1 MNGRNLFRR
10 PGLTALAAFVLVL
23 SALVL
28 SACGG
33 GGSSTSSESSSTP
46 SATES
51 ESSSSESAESGEE
64 ASSAE
69 APKEEEA
76 SGEPIVT
83 QTYADVNTEG
93 PPFKNIEET
102 ARVYEEW
109 VNAHG
114 GIGGRPLEVQF
125 CDGRGTSTGSAAC
138 AREAVANEVVAVVGS
153 FSYGGDAITPVL
165 EKGNTALFGNCCTVS
180 AAELVSPI
188 SYPIGNAPTWAAG
201 LVNRA
206 VEEGCEHIN
215 SVLVEGAESFEPV
228 IAGAAEQL
236 GTKIGKFV
244 TLPAVAQDYTP
255 QVAEAES
262 GEADCI
268 IMVVSESN
276 YPAWMP
282 AFAQSG
288 KTPRLYGPQ
297 GNFNE
302 KSTKGFESLVAG
314 DIVGGVYPDIHSKA
328 WEEFRN
334 ALVTYKAEP
343 ELDYNSLAG
352 LGTWAAYEAFKQ
364 IVEGMKGE
372 INHDTFIEALQTAKV
387 ELPGKIPPI
396 DFGKPWSKD
405 GGPESLARLMS
416 RCGVLSEFNESGELV
431 PLSEEF
437 EDNSE
442 LAGGTK
448 PEDCGPPFEK
458 G

>member
-1 MNGRNLFRR
+1 MNGRNFTRR
-10 PGLTALAAFVLVL
+10 LGLTALAASVLVL
-23 SALVL
+23 SALL
-28 SACGG
+28 LAACGG
-33 GGSSTSSESSSTP
+33 GGSSSGSSSTS

-51 ESSSSESAESGEE
+51 TTATESSSGSTESSGASGEE
-64 ASSAE
+64 AT
-69 APKEEEA
+69 
-76 SGEPIVT
+76 GEPIVT
-83 QTYADVNTEG
+83 ETYADVNTEG

-114 GIGGRPLEVQF
+114 GIGGRPLQVNF
-125 CDGRGTSTGSAAC
+125 CDGKGTSTGSAAC
-138 AREAVANEVVAVVGS
+138 AREAVSDEVVAVVGS
-153 FSYGGDAITPVL
+153 FSYGGDAVTPVL
-165 EKGNTALFGNCCTVS
+165 EKGNTALFGNCCTVA

-188 SYPIGNAPTWAAG
+188 SFPIGNAPTWSAG

-206 VEEGCEHIN
+206 VEEGCKHIN
-215 SVLVEGAESFEPV
+215 AVLVEGAESFEPV
-228 IAGAAEQL
+228 IEGAAEKL

-282 AFAQSG
+282 AYAQSG

-302 KSTKGFESLVAG
+302 KSTKGFEELVAG
-314 DIVGGVYPDIHSKA
+314 DIVGGVYPDIHSAA
-328 WEEFRN
+328 WDEFNN
-334 ALVTYKAEP
+334 ALSEYDAEP

-352 LGTWAAYEAFKQ
+352 LGTWSAYEAFKQ
-364 IVEGMKGE
+364 IVEGMTGE
-372 INHDTFIEALQTAKV
+372 INHETFLEALPTAKV
-387 ELPGKIPPI
+387 SLPGMLPPL
-396 DFGKPWSKD
+396 DFGKPWEKD
-405 GGPESLARLMS
+405 GGPESLGRLMS

-431 PLSEEF
+431 PLSKEF
-437 EDNSE
+437 EDNSL

-448 PEDCGPPFEK
+448 PEDCGPPFES
-458 G
+458 

>member
-1 MNGRNLFRR
+1 MNRRTLSRR
-10 PGLTALAAFVLVL
+10 PGLTALAAF
-23 SALVL
+23 ALVL
-28 SACGG
+28 SAVVLAACG
-33 GGSSTSSESSSTP
+33 GGSSSSESSSTSGASESTSP
-46 SATES
+46 STES
-51 ESSSSESAESGEE
+51 NPAAGEE
-64 ASSAE
+64 AMGGE
-69 APKEEEA
+69 APKAEEA
-76 SGEPIVT
+76 TGEPIVT

-114 GIGGRPLEVQF
+114 GIGGRPLEVKF
-125 CDGRGTSTGSAAC
+125 CDGKGTSTGSAAC
-138 AREAVANEVVAVVGS
+138 AREAISDEVVAAVGS
-153 FSYGGDAITPVL
+153 FSYGGDAVTPVL
-165 EKGNTALFGNCCTVS
+165 EKGGTALFGNCCTVS
-180 AAELVSPI
+180 ASELVSPI
-188 SYPIGNAPTWAAG
+188 SFPIGNAPTWAAG

-206 VEEGCEHIN
+206 VEEGCTHIN

-228 IAGAAEQL
+228 IQGAAEKL
-236 GTKIGKFV
+236 GTKIGRFV

-262 GEADCI
+262 DEADCI

-302 KSTKGFESLVAG
+302 KSTKGFEELVAG
-314 DIVGGVYPDIHSKA
+314 DIVGGVYPDIHSAA

-334 ALVTYKAEP
+334 ALEEYNAEP

-364 IVEGMKGE
+364 IVEGMSGE
-372 INHDTFIEALQTAKV
+372 INHETFLKALETAKV
-387 ELPGKIPPI
+387 ELPGMIPPI
-396 DFGKPWSKD
+396 NFGKPWSKD
-405 GGPESLARLMS
+405 GGPESLGRLMS
-416 RCGVLSEFNESGELV
+416 RCGVLSEFNEKGELV
-431 PLSEEF
+431 PLSKEF

-448 PEDCGPPFEK
+448 PEDCGPPFES
-458 G
+458 

>member
-1 MNGRNLFRR
+1 M
-10 PGLTALAAFVLVL
+10 
-23 SALVL
+23 
-28 SACGG
+28 
-33 GGSSTSSESSSTP
+33 
-46 SATES
+46 
-51 ESSSSESAESGEE
+51 
-64 ASSAE
+64 
-69 APKEEEA
+69 
-76 SGEPIVT
+76 
-83 QTYADVNTEG
+83 NTEG
-93 PPFKNIEET
+93 PPFENIEVT

-114 GIGGRPLEVQF
+114 GIGGRPLQINF
-125 CDGRGTSTGSAAC
+125 CDGKGTSTGSAAC
-138 AREAVANEVVAVVGS
+138 AREAISNEVVAVVGS

-165 EKGNTALFGNCCTVS
+165 EKGQTALFGNCCTV
-180 AAELVSPI
+180 AASELVSPI
-188 SYPIGNAPTWAAG
+188 SYPIGNAPTWSAG

-206 VEEGCEHIN
+206 VEEGCKHIN
-215 SVLVEGAESFEPV
+215 AVLVEGAESFEPV
-228 IAGAAEQL
+228 IAGAAEKL

-302 KSTKGFESLVAG
+302 KSTKGFEELVAG
-314 DIVGGVYPDIHSKA
+314 DIVGGVYPDIHSAA

-334 ALVTYKAEP
+334 ALTEYNADP

-364 IVEGMKGE
+364 IVEGMSGE
-372 INHDTFIEALQTAKV
+372 VTHDTFLKALETAKV

-405 GGPESLARLMS
+405 GGPESLGRLMS
-416 RCGVLSEFNESGELV
+416 RCGVVSEFNESGELV
-431 PLSEEF
+431 PLSTEF

-448 PEDCGPPFEK
+448 PEDCGPPFES
-458 G
+458 

>member
-1 MNGRNLFRR
+1 MNGRSFTGRL
-10 PGLTALAAFVLVL
+10 GVIALAAFALLL

-33 GGSSTSSESSSTP
+33 GGSSSSSSSS

-51 ESSSSESAESGEE
+51 TSASTESTSESSASG
-64 ASSAE
+64 
-69 APKEEEA
+69 EEA

-83 QTYADVNTEG
+83 ETYADVNTEG

-114 GIGGRPLEVQF
+114 GIGGRPLQVNF
-125 CDGRGTSTGSAAC
+125 CDGKGTSTGSAAC
-138 AREAVANEVVAVVGS
+138 AREAVSNEVVAVVGS
-153 FSYGGDAITPVL
+153 FSYGGDAVTPVL
-165 EKGNTALFGNCCTVS
+165 EKGGTALFGNCCTVS

-188 SYPIGNAPTWAAG
+188 SFPIGNAPTWAAG

-206 VEEGCEHIN
+206 VEEGCKHIN

-228 IAGAAEQL
+228 IEGAANQL

-262 GEADCI
+262 DEADCI
-268 IMVVSESN
+268 IMIVSESN

-302 KSTKGFESLVAG
+302 KSTAGFEELVAG
-314 DIVGGVYPDIHSKA
+314 DIVGGVYPDIHSAA
-328 WEEFRN
+328 WDEFNN
-334 ALVTYKAEP
+334 ALTEYKADP

-364 IVEGMKGE
+364 IVEGMSEE
-372 INHDTFIEALQTAKV
+372 INHETFMKSLETAKV
-387 ELPGKIPPI
+387 NLPGMIPPI
-396 DFGKPWSKD
+396 DFGKPWGTD
-405 GGPESLARLMS
+405 GGPESLARLFS
-416 RCGVLSEFNESGELV
+416 RCGVLSEFNSSGELV
-431 PLSEEF
+431 PLSKEF
-437 EDNSE
+437 EDNSL

-448 PEDCGPPFEK
+448 PEDCGPAFES
-458 G
+458 

>member
-1 MNGRNLFRR
+1 MRGRSVIRR
-10 PGLTALAAFVLVL
+10 PGLTALAVFALIL

-28 SACGG
+28 AACGG
-33 GGSSTSSESSSTP
+33 GGSSSSSESSSTA
-46 SATES
+46 STT
-51 ESSSSESAESGEE
+51 ESSSSESSGGGEE

-206 VEEGCEHIN
+206 VEEGCKHIN

-228 IAGAAEQL
+228 IEGAAQKL

-262 GEADCI
+262 DEADCI

-396 DFGKPWSKD
+396 DFGKPWSTD
-405 GGPESLARLMS
+405 GGPESLGRLMS
-416 RCGVLSEFNESGELV
+416 RCGVLSEFNENGELV